1 MDNSAHINTIYTRHA
16 HGMGPERVVSK
27 AFRRIQLRG
36 LFLGYIYIWHSC
48 HFGVIRENELI
59 VLTHET
65 LNYIELRSILTDIDP
80 QIIVSQQLATIFEAR
95 NYLLSHNDCNL
106 IFADIRLGDG
116 LVFDA
121 LADVVGNISVVFTTA
136 YDEYAIR
143 AFDYNGIAYLLKPIQ
158 KEDVERAL
166 LKFRRC
172 STPHDSFTQLL
183 RSMQQ
188 GADIYRQ
195 RFLVSHAD
203 YSEVI
208 GIESISHIKTENDI
222 TRLYLTD
229 GHSVAVGHTLD
240 ELSSQLDPSLFF
252 RANRQYIVHIK
263 YVRLIKKWFKGKT
276 ILQMNCYPDLCI
288 EVSKERTCKLKQW
301 LDR

>member
-1 MDNSAHINTIYTRHA
+1 MKITII
-16 HGMGPERVVSK
+16 ED
-27 AFRRIQLRG
+27 
-36 LFLGYIYIWHSC
+36 
-48 HFGVIRENELI
+48 
-59 VLTHET
+59 ET
-65 LNYIELRSILTDIDP
+65 LNYIELRNILTDIDP
-80 QIIVSQQLATIFEAR
+80 QIIVSQQLATISEAR

-166 LKFRRC
+166 VKFRRC

-183 RSMQQ
+183 RSMQY

-208 GIESISHIKTENDI
+208 GIERISHIKTENDI

-240 ELSSQLDPSLFF
+240 ELCSQLDPSLFF

-301 LDR
+301 LDK